1 MGRDFVR
8 DLHRYISGSLT
19 EMGANV
25 LRPRFDGRI
34 SSNGHAALCVRFSD
48 ALRRR
53 ISSALPAGRG
63 LLNFEEVSSRL
74 VLARVSAKLRTLGAG
89 LFGDSFGVSGFG
101 ETADPQHWRGVRGL
115 WPSALYRRW
124 CGFIRAGLLSWCCS
138 RAVLQVPGW
147 HHSWNLSSA
156 PACAKAV
163 AQQVQ
168 KSNLRARSYFPGAS
182 AQTQH
187 WRGFAGFW
195 RRSYGRQNCCE
206 TCCGMRGKVRGNLF
220 GNSGL
225 SSELFLLPTSRSPA
239 SARVCRLSS
248 SEVSPPCCSET
259 RSEMLSICVPICV
272 LKTVPPGQELSIGA
286 ACGVIW
292 CVPTGID
299 WTAPAACK
307 RAFCCLP
314 ADGRFDCYT
323 PCYSPGV
330 TALTM
335 RSPWGCRPRQC
346 WVPALTMA
354 RSPCGHHGPGSSA
367 STGFPRSRSAPDVR
381 PLGPLDD
388 ACRTARAVA
397 DIAIAVGPE

>member
-1 MGRDFVR
+1 MLPCASVFRTRCDDGFRR
-8 DLHRYISGSLT
+8 RSQQA
-19 EMGANV
+19 GA
-25 LRPRFDGRI
+25 
-34 SSNGHAALCVRFSD
+34 SSI
-48 ALRRR
+48 LRRCPPGWCWPGSPQNCGHCLR
-53 ISSALPAGRG
+53 VYSAIRSAFPT
-63 LLNFEEVSSRL
+63 
-74 VLARVSAKLRTLGAG
+74 SAKRLIPSIGAACAGFELRRYSPKSAD
-89 LFGDSFGVSGFG
+89 LFGFG
-101 ETADPQHWRGVRGL
+101 
-115 WPSALYRRW
+115 W
-124 CGFIRAGLLSWCCS
+124 CHS
-138 RAVLQVPGW
+138 R
-147 HHSWNLSSA
+147 HLSSA